1 MDIRVI
7 DFQAH
12 YMPKEYLEMLGK
24 RKEPP
29 YIEKMGDKYNF
40 QYGIGSSYIINKNF
54 YNINENLASMDHA
67 GIDLQVL
74 SMNIPGAE
82 ILDVKSSIE
91 IARLINDS
99 YAEIVA
105 SHPGRFLA
113 FTTLPWRD
121 TDASLNELERATKKL
136 DFRGITLF
144 SNIMGLPVDDQRFW
158 PIYELAE
165 ALEQP
170 ILIHP
175 TRPIIADAVND
186 YGLESMV
193 GYIFDTTLAAL
204 RLILSGVLER
214 YPNLRFVLPHAGSTL
229 PYLAGRID
237 FQSTLNQA
245 SRKNIKE
252 PPSFYIKKLYMDS
265 VCLSSGAL
273 KMAYDLVGPD
283 QILFATDH
291 PFVGMEESLDL
302 IKKMDISEQNQRKIL
317 LDNARRLLK
326 MS

>member
-1 MDIRVI
+1 MRVI

-12 YMPKEYLEMLGK
+12 FMPKEYMEMLGK

-29 YIEKMGDKYNF
+29 YIEKMGDKYDF
-40 QYGIGSSYIINKNF
+40 QYGVGSGYTITKNF
-54 YNINENLASMDHA
+54 YDLNEKLAAMDLA

-82 ILDVKSSIE
+82 ILDVKSSVD
-91 IARLINDS
+91 IARSINDS
-99 YAEIVA
+99 YAQIVA
-105 SHPGRFLA
+105 SHPSRFLA

-121 TDASLNELERATKKL
+121 TDASLAELERATVKL
-136 DFRGITLF
+136 GFKGITLF
-144 SNIMGLPVDDQRFW
+144 SNVMGIPVDDARFW

-165 ALEQP
+165 ALDQP

-175 TRPIIADAVND
+175 TRPIIADAVNN
-186 YGLESMV
+186 YGLETMV

-204 RLILSGVLER
+204 RLILSGVLKK
-214 YPNLRFVLPHAGSTL
+214 YPNLKIILPHAGSTL
-229 PYLAGRID
+229 PYLRGRID
-237 FQSTLNQA
+237 FQSTLNKE

-252 PPSFYIKKLYMDS
+252 APSYYIKKLYMDS
-265 VCLSSGAL
+265 VCLSAGAL

-291 PFVGMEESLDL
+291 PFVGMRESLEL
-302 IKKMDISEQNQRKIL
+302 IMGMDIPEINRQKIL
-317 LDNARRLLK
+317 YDNASHLLK